1 MLKSENVYGC
11 LNTIMNSARYSI
23 GDAMVHESHNTRVYI
38 ASFYN
43 ICLYRYMSHSSGIV
57 YVCKRGTEISISYAV
72 AHIFEVLFRE
82 CVHSRRPGAN
92 PVPGLWLG
100 NTISIRTSI

>member
-1 MLKSENVYGC
+1 MSEHDNELGAI
-11 LNTIMNSARYSI
+11 LDRRRNGARKPQY
-23 GDAMVHESHNTRVYI
+23 TRI